1 MYTSAWPAGRRPFRP
16 RSHNW
21 GEMRVTILPAREVK
35 DVEARTVGELLKALG
50 LHRDAHLVVRGEDI
64 LTSDVRLTERDE
76 LEVWP
81 VISGGHG

>member
-1 MYTSAWPAGRRPFRP
+1 
-16 RSHNW
+16 
-21 GEMRVTILPAREVK
+21 MRVTILPAREVK
-35 DVEARTVGELLKALG
+35 DVEARTVGELLKRLG

-81 VISGGHG
+81 VISGGGA